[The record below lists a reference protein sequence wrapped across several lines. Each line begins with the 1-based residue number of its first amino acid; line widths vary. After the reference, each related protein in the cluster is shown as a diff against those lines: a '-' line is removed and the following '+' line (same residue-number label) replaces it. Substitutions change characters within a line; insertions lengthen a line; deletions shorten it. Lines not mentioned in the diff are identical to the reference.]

1 MKPSEIFE
9 GENSG
14 LRKVFDEAVG
24 REQSPIEKVLA
35 EFDEMFPK
43 IMISINES
51 QMGFRDERVDIVDSG
66 RVMKDFISE
75 SIAQAIAEERERYTE
90 DINFLKKLHSMELD
104 ALSLKRLEDFM
115 EWADNRRHTPIS
127 P

>member
-1 MKPSEIFE
+1 MTYT
-9 GENSG
+9 
-14 LRKVFDEAVG
+14 
-24 REQSPIEKVLA
+24 EKILE
-35 EFDEMFPK
+35 EFDLLTRDQYELDLEYEEAKVWLKNNPHLFTGGVYDEPMLTLDRDK
-43 IMISINES
+43 IRAFLATKIT
-51 QMGFRDERVDIVDSG
+51 
-66 RVMKDFISE
+66 
-75 SIAQAIAEERERYTE
+75 QAVAEERERYTE